1 MIHINRFIDK
11 IKMLESRQAKELTL
25 TMREAK
31 DLHGD
36 ITKLLLVLQTL
47 QTAEP
52 EDESDGQIE
61 ITGGGFTDK

>member
-1 MIHINRFIDK
+1 
-11 IKMLESRQAKELTL
+11 MLESRQAKELTL

-47 QTAEP
+47 QTVEP
-52 EDESDGQIE
+52 EDEAAQEVE
-61 ITGGGFTDK
+61 ISGGDFK